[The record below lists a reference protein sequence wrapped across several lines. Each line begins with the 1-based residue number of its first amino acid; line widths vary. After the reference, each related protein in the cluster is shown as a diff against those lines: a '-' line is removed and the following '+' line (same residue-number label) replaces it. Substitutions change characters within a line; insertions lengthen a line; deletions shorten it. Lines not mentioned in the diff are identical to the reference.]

1 MEQVLIATR
10 NAGKAAEFKQF
21 FSRYHIEALSMLDLT
36 EDIPDVEETGVT
48 FEENAALK
56 AEEIST
62 KLGIPVLADDSGLV
76 INALNG
82 EPGVYSARYAGL
94 DKNDDANMGKVLKK
108 LQGVSRL
115 ERTARFVCVIAL
127 SIPEEKTIFRTGFC
141 EGHIA
146 ETKSGTN
153 GFGYDPIFIPNDQEK
168 TMAELT
174 AEEKNRISHRTKAI
188 QQFDEWIKGYKKG
201 KA

>member
-21 FSRYHIEALSMLDLT
+21 FSRYQITALSMLDL
-36 EDIPDVEETGVT
+36 EEELPDVEETGVT

-56 AEEIST
+56 AEEISS
-62 KLGIPVLADDSGLV
+62 KLGIPVLADDSGLM
-76 INALNG
+76 IDALYG
-82 EPGVYSARYAGL
+82 EPGVFSARYAGT
-94 DKNDDANMGKVLKK
+94 DKNDRANILKVLQK
-108 LQGVSRL
+108 LQGVPES

-127 SIPEEKTIFRTGFC
+127 SKPGEKTVFRTGYC
-141 EGHIA
+141 EGNIA
-146 ETKSGTN
+146 EEQSGEN
-153 GFGYDPIFIPNDQEK
+153 GFGYDPIFIPSDQKK

-188 QQFDEWIKGYKKG
+188 EQFDEWIKGYKEG
-201 KA
+201 QA

>member
-10 NAGKAAEFKQF
+10 NTGKAAEFKQF
-21 FSRYHIEALSMLDLT
+21 FSRYHIEALSMLDLE
-36 EDIPDVEETGVT
+36 EDLPDVEETGVT

-94 DKNDDANMGKVLKK
+94 VKNDDANMDKVLKK

-127 SIPEEKTIFRTGFC
+127 SIPGEKTIFRTGFC

-146 ETKSGTN
+146 ATKSGTN

-188 QQFDEWIKGYKKG
+188 QQFDEWLKGYKEG

>member
-21 FSRYHIEALSMLDLT
+21 FSHYHIEALSMLDLE

-94 DKNDDANMGKVLKK
+94 DKNDDANMDKVLKK

-127 SIPEEKTIFRTGFC
+127 SIPGEKTIFRTGFC

-146 ETKSGTN
+146 ATKSGTN
-153 GFGYDPIFIPNDQEK
+153 GFGYDPIFIPKDQEK

-188 QQFDEWIKGYKKG
+188 QQFDEWIKGYKEG